1 MRKINEDDFVSYTII
16 GSGCTVTVPTLKK
29 ALKQW
34 DEIKR
39 GTLYGNKP
47 NGDRAVIDSREPAN

>member
-1 MRKINEDDFVSYTII
+1 MRKINENDFVDYTI
-16 GSGCTVTVPTLKK
+16 SGNGWNFTVTKFQD

-34 DEIKR
+34 KDIAH

-47 NGDRAVIDSREPAN
+47 NGDRAVIDSR

>member
-1 MRKINEDDFVSYTII
+1 MRKINENDFVSYTIV
-16 GSGCTVTVPTLKK
+16 GNGWSFNTATLTK

-34 DEIKR
+34 DEISR